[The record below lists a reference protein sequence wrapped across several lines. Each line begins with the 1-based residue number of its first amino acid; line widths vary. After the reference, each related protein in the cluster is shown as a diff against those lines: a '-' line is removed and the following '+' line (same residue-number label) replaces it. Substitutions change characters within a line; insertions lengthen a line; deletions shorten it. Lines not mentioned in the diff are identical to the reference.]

1 MANYLLRSSL
11 NPNKVVKCTITFRQI
26 ANKGDDGDPS
36 WLIEIG
42 TVEPHKDGG
51 RIPPTFIHN
60 VTSTNLDEEIE
71 KATELIA
78 AQVDWLPELIDLRP
92 PFVVYKSPAND
103 DNSVSIDSDVIVDI
117 KDIYPAAGIDISSI
131 NMTVNGIDVTSDL
144 KVFGD
149 PLDYRVK
156 WEPPDRVRAHY

>member
-26 ANKGDDGDPS
+26 ANKGDGGDPS

-51 RIPPTFIHN
+51 RIAPVFIHN
-60 VTSTNLDEEIE
+60 ITLDNIDKEIE
-71 KATELIA
+71 KATESIA
-78 AQVDWLPELIDLRP
+78 SQVDWLPELVDLRP
-92 PFVVYKSPAND
+92 PFVVNKFPVD
-103 DNSVSIDSDVIVDI
+103 GDTSVSIDSDVIIDI
-117 KDIYPAAGIDISSI
+117 KDIYPAAGIDINSI
-131 NMTVNGIDVTSDL
+131 NMTVNGIDVTSEL

-156 WEPPDRVRAHY
+156 WSPPIRVRAYY